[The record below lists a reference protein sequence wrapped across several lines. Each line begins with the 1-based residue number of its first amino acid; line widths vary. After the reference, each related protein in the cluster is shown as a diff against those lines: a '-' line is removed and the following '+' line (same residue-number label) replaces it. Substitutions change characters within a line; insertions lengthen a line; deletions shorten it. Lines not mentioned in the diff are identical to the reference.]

1 MKAGRRGGKTAER
14 QRARTAARPRS
25 AGDSPRF
32 SAALRRRLL
41 DLRHDLHRHPE
52 LAFEERETAKR
63 LEAEL
68 ARLKPVELKRV
79 AGTGVLARIKGRR
92 RGAPAVAIRGD
103 MDALPIQEATG
114 LPFTSEVP
122 GVMHACGHDVHATW
136 AVGAAALLT
145 QQPAT
150 GDVMILLQP
159 AEETGKGA
167 LAMLEAGAIEGIAA
181 IFGAHV
187 DRRFPVG
194 QVVADEGA
202 LAAAADTFKIE
213 LVGSGAHG
221 ARPHEAR
228 DPIVGAAALIQALQT
243 IVARRI
249 NPATPAV
256 VSVTTVHA
264 GSADN
269 VIPERSTLSGTIR
282 TLDGATRELVHAE
295 VKRMVHETARAH
307 ALEAKL
313 ALELGP
319 PPIVNPAQAVSWAR
333 QAVTRVFGA
342 EALVPL
348 GYTNMAAEDFA
359 WYLEHVPGCFL
370 RIGAREEGG
379 DPIPAHSPRFYAAD
393 EAIFT
398 GAAVLAETARVA
410 SAALAAQPAAGQ
422 KYGGKAVD
430 QKRKPTKRRAG
441 RTR

>member
-1 MKAGRRGGKTAER
+1 MTKGPHKGMT
-14 QRARTAARPRS
+14 
-25 AGDSPRF
+25 
-32 SAALRRRLL
+32 AALRRRLVE
-41 DLRHDLHRHPE
+41 LRHDLHRHPE
-52 LAFEERETAKR
+52 LAFEERGTAKR
-63 LEAEL
+63 LESEL

-79 AGTGVLARIKGRR
+79 AGTGLLARIRGKR
-92 RGAPAVAIRGD
+92 RGTPTVALRGD
-103 MDALPIQEATG
+103 IDALPIQEATG

-145 QQPAT
+145 LDPAA
-150 GDVMILLQP
+150 GDVVILLQP

-167 LAMLEAGAIEGIAA
+167 LALLEAGAIEGIAA

-187 DRRFPVG
+187 DRRFPIG

-202 LAAAADTFKIE
+202 LAAAADTFRIE
-213 LVGSGAHG
+213 LVGSGAHA

-243 IVARRI
+243 IVARRL
-249 NPATPAV
+249 NPAAPAV

-269 VIPERSTLSGTIR
+269 VIPERCILSGTIR
-282 TLDGATRELVHAE
+282 TLDAGTRELVHAE
-295 VKRMVHETARAH
+295 VKRIVHETARAH
-307 ALEAKL
+307 GLEARL

-319 PPIVNPAQAVSWAR
+319 PPITNQAEPVRWAR

-342 EALVPL
+342 EAIVPL
-348 GYTNMAAEDFA
+348 GFTNMAAEDFA

-393 EAIFT
+393 EAIFV

-410 SAALAAQPAAGQ
+410 SAALAARHRSARRPRA
-422 KYGGKAVD
+422 KTT
-430 QKRKPTKRRAG
+430 RPKRR
-441 RTR
+441 R

>member
-1 MKAGRRGGKTAER
+1 MTK
-14 QRARTAARPRS
+14 PS
-25 AGDSPRF
+25 F
-32 SAALRRRLL
+32 SSALRRRLL

-52 LAFEERETAKR
+52 LAFAEHQTAKR
-63 LEAEL
+63 LETEL
-68 ARLKPVELKRV
+68 ARLKPAELKRV
-79 AGTGVLARIKGRR
+79 AGTGVIARIKGRSR
-92 RGAPAVAIRGD
+92 WAPAVAIRGD
-103 MDALPIQEATG
+103 IDALPIQEETG
-114 LPFTSEVP
+114 LPFSSEVQ

-136 AVGAAALLT
+136 AVGAAALLA
-145 QQPAT
+145 QQPAA
-150 GDVMILLQP
+150 GGVVILLQP

-194 QVVADEGA
+194 QVVADEGS

-213 LVGSGAHG
+213 LIGSGAHG

-269 VIPERSTLSGTIR
+269 IIPERSALSGTIR
-282 TLDGATRELVHAE
+282 TLDAATRELVHAE
-295 VKRMVHETARAH
+295 VKRIVNETARAH
-307 ALEAKL
+307 ALEANVV
-313 ALELGP
+313 LEVGP
-319 PPIVNPAQAVSWAR
+319 PPIVNPAVPVRWAR

-348 GYTNMAAEDFA
+348 GFTNMAAEDFA
-359 WYLEHVPGCFL
+359 WYLEQVPGCFL
-370 RIGAREEGG
+370 RVGAREDGG
-379 DPIPAHSPRFYAAD
+379 APIAAHSPRFYAAD
-393 EAIFT
+393 EAIFA

-410 SAALAAQPAAGQ
+410 SAALA
-422 KYGGKAVD
+422 GGH
-430 QKRKPTKRRAG
+430 KRRKHN
-441 RTR
+441 RPR

>member
-1 MKAGRRGGKTAER
+1 MSVKRRPTL
-14 QRARTAARPRS
+14 AARPDGMS
-25 AGDSPRF
+25 TAW
-32 SAALRRRLL
+32 RRRLVE
-41 DLRHDLHRHPE
+41 LRHDLHRHPE
-52 LAFEERETAKR
+52 LAFEERETAQR
-63 LEAEL
+63 LEVEL
-68 ARLKPVELKRV
+68 ARLKPVELRRV
-79 AGTGVLARIKGRR
+79 AGTGLVARIKGRR
-92 RGAPAVAIRGD
+92 RGAPVVAIRGD
-103 MDALPIQEATG
+103 IDGLPIQEATG
-114 LPFTSEVP
+114 LPFSSEVP
-122 GVMHACGHDVHATW
+122 GRMHACGHDVHATW
-136 AVGAAALLT
+136 TVGAAALLS
-145 QQPAT
+145 QQPAL
-150 GDVMILLQP
+150 GDVVILLQP

-181 IFGAHV
+181 IFGGHV
-187 DRRFPVG
+187 DRRFSVG
-194 QVVADEGA
+194 QVVADEGS

-243 IVARRI
+243 IVARRL

-282 TLDGATRELVHAE
+282 TLDAATRELVHAE
-295 VKRMVHETARAH
+295 VKRMADETARAH
-307 ALEAKL
+307 ALEAKV

-319 PPIVNPAQAVSWAR
+319 PPIVNPPQPIVWAR
-333 QAVTRVFGA
+333 QAVTRVLGA
-342 EALVPL
+342 DALVPL
-348 GYTNMAAEDFA
+348 GITNMAAEDFA

-393 EAIFT
+393 DAIFA

-410 SAALAAQPAAGQ
+410 SASLAAGHAARSGH
-422 KYGGKAVD
+422 VT
-430 QKRKPTKRRAG
+430 RRRA
-441 RTR
+441 RRR

>member
-1 MKAGRRGGKTAER
+1 MTATRSHGRR
-14 QRARTAARPRS
+14 AARRRA
-25 AGDSPRF
+25 AGAVPRF

-52 LAFEERETAKR
+52 LAFEERETATR

-68 ARLKPVELKRV
+68 SRLKPVELKRV
-79 AGTGVLARIKGRR
+79 AGTGVVARIKGRR

-103 MDALPIQEATG
+103 IDALPIQEATG
-114 LPFTSEVP
+114 LPFTSEVS

-136 AVGAAALLT
+136 TVGAAALLA
-145 QQPAT
+145 QEPAV
-150 GDVMILLQP
+150 GDVVILLQP

-167 LAMLEAGAIEGIAA
+167 LAMLEAGAIEGISA
-181 IFGAHV
+181 IFGGHV
-187 DRRFPVG
+187 DRRFAVG
-194 QVVADEGA
+194 QVVADEGS
-202 LAAAADTFKIE
+202 LAAAADTFKVE

-243 IVARRI
+243 IVARRL

-282 TLDGATRELVHAE
+282 TLDAATRELVHAE
-295 VKRMVHETARAH
+295 VKRIVDQTAQTY

-313 ALELGP
+313 TLELGP
-319 PPIVNPAQAVSWAR
+319 PPIVNPAQPIGWAR

-342 EALVPL
+342 DALVPL
-348 GYTNMAAEDFA
+348 GFANMAAEDFA
-359 WYLEHVPGCFL
+359 WYLGHVPGCFL
-370 RIGAREEGG
+370 RIGAREDGG

-393 EAIFT
+393 EAVFA

-410 SAALAAQPAAGQ
+410 SAALAAQPAPAQ
-422 KYGGKAVD
+422 KHVGKAVR
-430 QKRKPTKRRAG
+430 QKRRPTRRPG
-441 RTR
+441 GTR